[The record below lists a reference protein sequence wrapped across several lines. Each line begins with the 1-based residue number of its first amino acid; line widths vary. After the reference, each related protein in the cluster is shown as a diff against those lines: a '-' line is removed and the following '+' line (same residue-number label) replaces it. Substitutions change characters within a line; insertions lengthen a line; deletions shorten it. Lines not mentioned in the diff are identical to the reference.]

1 MYSAEEREAFVDEFR
16 FGRFFSAEEITPEQ
30 IEILAEDNGL
40 AYNRN
45 EQGSWIAND
54 LGCIDC
60 IVNEKKIN
68 AKVVISYK
76 NRCIYV
82 RPNIMRMETWYKL
95 DYSNKPFNVSSDLE
109 AKSISVDGIKL
120 FINLTGPIKILIY
133 NNILFSFKYADA
145 LWSSGEAIV
154 CEETGKEVKP
164 FYIDNRIRLT
174 YSVEVNSAYS
184 RSIATQESMS
194 MDIRGVRFTKYNEYS
209 DVETGGTADFHCV
222 LPTVNEFTE
231 IMKEQATW
239 IESVPYEEALVLSS
253 DHYSP
258 IYAKIT
264 SSVYVDKYWL
274 VPDEGK
280 SRRKEFYIREDLY
293 ECKYFFG
300 SPENRTLYLFMD
312 ESRTAGIQFDFQDM
326 RQYYS
331 FGEYLQI
338 LRSNYS
344 SAKKN
349 ILTLID
355 ELNSNNRNGKKC
367 PVCGTY
373 NQNGVTYCRACLFD
387 QLDPEFISREDAENW
402 KETVVKPYRE
412 SYSRIR

>member
-1 MYSAEEREAFVDEFR
+1 
-16 FGRFFSAEEITPEQ
+16 
-30 IEILAEDNGL
+30 
-40 AYNRN
+40 
-45 EQGSWIAND
+45 
-54 LGCIDC
+54 
-60 IVNEKKIN
+60 
-68 AKVVISYK
+68 
-76 NRCIYV
+76 
-82 RPNIMRMETWYKL
+82 
-95 DYSNKPFNVSSDLE
+95 
-109 AKSISVDGIKL
+109 
-120 FINLTGPIKILIY
+120 
-133 NNILFSFKYADA
+133 
-145 LWSSGEAIV
+145 
-154 CEETGKEVKP
+154 
-164 FYIDNRIRLT
+164 
-174 YSVEVNSAYS
+174 
-184 RSIATQESMS
+184 MS
-194 MDIRGVRFTKYNEYS
+194 MDMRGVRFTKYNEYG

-222 LPTVNEFTE
+222 LPTVDEFTE

-239 IESVPYEEALVLSS
+239 IEGVPYEEALVLSS

-264 SSVYVDKYWL
+264 SSIYVDKYWL
-274 VPDEGK
+274 VPGEGK
-280 SRRKEFYIREDLY
+280 IRRKEFYIREDLY

-312 ESRTAGIQFDFQDM
+312 ESRTAGIQFDFQDI

-373 NQNGVTYCRACLFD
+373 NQNRATYCRACLFD